1 MENVLLYLTMIAV
14 VLLIGLLIS
23 ILSSKLKISNMLLLI
38 IVGIIAGSITYK
50 GSSLFQFPPVFIVS
64 IATLALVMIV
74 FDGSSRMKLKD
85 LGEMSYRALEVTG
98 LYMVLSLIIVG
109 AITLFLFFSESI
121 TSNSIILSLIF
132 AFLMIGT
139 DPASI
144 FVMFKDKTNKL
155 LEFLK
160 VEAIINTPVVVLFPF
175 ILIELVKGTTTISLL
190 SQIGPFL
197 QQIVTGIGTGI
208 VVGLIIFKVMKKT
221 YSQEYSP
228 IAILTA
234 TLITYA
240 IAEQLNGN
248 GILAVATL
256 GLLFG
261 NTYVKNKF
269 LLTEFSSTLSTS
281 LEILVFVLIGTV
293 TKLPWSDVFFF
304 AKALIIFAILLVCRY
319 FALHITFKEKYD
331 KRQLIFMT
339 LNMSKGI
346 AVATAILTI
355 SFVVTPGMTTLVN
368 LTLVTIIYSL
378 ITSTLATLIGKDSL
392 KFEEEKEAEET
403 K

>member
-1 MENVLLYLTMIAV
+1 MENVLLYLTTIAV

-38 IVGIIAGSITYK
+38 IVGIIAGNITYR
-50 GSSLFQFPPVFIVS
+50 GESLFNFPPVFIVS
-64 IATLALVMIV
+64 ISTLALVMIV
-74 FDGSSRMKLKD
+74 FDGSSRMKLKELGD
-85 LGEMSYRALEVTG
+85 LSYQALGVTG
-98 LYMVLSLIIVG
+98 LFMILSLIIIG
-109 AITLFLFFSESI
+109 AITVLLFFSSSI
-121 TSNSIILSLIF
+121 NSISIILSLIF

-144 FVMFKDKTNKL
+144 FIMFKNKTNKL

-175 ILIELVKGTTTISLL
+175 ILIELIKGNTTISLL

-197 QQIVTGIGTGI
+197 QQIVTGIGAGI

-281 LEILVFVLIGTV
+281 LEILVFILIGTV
-293 TKLPWSDVFFF
+293 TKLPWTDLLFF
-304 AKALIIFAILLVCRY
+304 AKSLIIFGLLIVCRY
-319 FALHITFKEKYD
+319 FALHITFKNKYN
-331 KRQLIFMT
+331 KRQLIFMS
-339 LNMSKGI
+339 LNISKGI

-355 SFVVTPGMTTLVN
+355 SFVAVEGMTTLVN

-378 ITSTLATLIGKDSL
+378 ITSTLATVIGKNSL
-392 KFEEEKEAEET
+392 EFKDEDKEEES
-403 K
+403 